1 MDRPKSLR
9 TGCGPDSS
17 DWLNSRQAAF
27 RKTNCDKSCTGPL
40 HTPLPFEE
48 SLPVDILNGPG
59 IAWSSRVSDQT
70 ICNRRHSAGL
80 RVQRRHRGPV
90 LTQRHRQK
98 RAQRATQCCNWTVRN
113 DWRHIWS
120 SDESYFLF
128 QRHNR
133 RRRVSRRTNERC
145 AQNCVDEA
153 LSHGVGGVMVWSA
166 ISSTGRKPLVH
177 VQGAVN
183 AQRYVAEILQPH
195 VIPRLAAPCAVF
207 QRDNTR
213 PHAARHTTQF
223 LANNNVQTPHWSSIS
238 PDLKPIEHI

>member
-1 MDRPKSLR
+1 MTGGTSGPATSR
-9 TGCGPDSS
+9 TFSFS
-17 DWLNSRQAAF
+17 VI
-27 RKTNCDKSCTGPL
+27 TGGGGSPAEP
-40 HTPLPFEE
+40 TSGVP
-48 SLPVDILNGPG
+48 
-59 IAWSSRVSDQT
+59 R
-70 ICNRRHSAGL
+70 
-80 RVQRRHRGPV
+80 
-90 LTQRHRQK
+90 
-98 RAQRATQCCNWTVRN
+98 TV
-113 DWRHIWS
+113 WMKHFH
-120 SDESYFLF
+120 Y
-128 QRHNR
+128 
-133 RRRVSRRTNERC
+133 
-145 AQNCVDEA
+145 
-153 LSHGVGGVMVWSA
+153 GVGGVMVWSA